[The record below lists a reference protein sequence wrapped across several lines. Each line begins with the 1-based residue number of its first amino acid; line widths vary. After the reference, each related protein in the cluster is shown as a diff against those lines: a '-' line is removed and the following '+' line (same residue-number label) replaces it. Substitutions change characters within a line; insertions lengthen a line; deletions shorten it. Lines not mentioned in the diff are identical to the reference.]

1 MSNYTAFDPACY
13 VLPDRYCVSLPF
25 LSIERGHKNEKRRHP
40 TDHGKANQIED
51 GTDTFGLGV
60 LVGTAPDFSGSA
72 GAGDL
77 ERQVGAP
84 ARVCHVRRIDGPGTI
99 HGSRVTYVEDSGHLV
114 APGPQQLGRC
124 LKSVSEYVRLHIR
137 VGKQTKALR
146 PIKEVDCPIIV

>member
-60 LVGTAPDFSGSA
+60 LVGTATDFSDSTRV
-72 GAGDL
+72 GDL
-77 ERQVGAP
+77 ASQVGVP
-84 ARVCHVRRIDGPGTI
+84 AGVCDVRRIHDPGTCLR
-99 HGSRVTYVEDSGHLV
+99 HSGHLV
-114 APGPQQLGRC
+114 APGPQQLGHC
-124 LKSVSEYVRLHIR
+124 LKSGSESNGIEHMETNGGSSTVS
-137 VGKQTKALR
+137 G
-146 PIKEVDCPIIV
+146 